1 VACRG
6 ITGIARTEIERA
18 VSAGRR
24 IRHVATLEF
33 SEPDG
38 AGDVRASVEP
48 VLRSGEGPLA
58 RIDGTDNAVICRAT
72 PIGEITIV
80 GPAAGL
86 ALAGQGVLSD
96 LIAVARGL

>member
-1 VACRG
+1 M
-6 ITGIARTEIERA
+6 
-18 VSAGRR
+18 SAGGR

-33 SEPDG
+33 SGRDG

-48 VLRSGEGPLA
+48 VFLSADDPLA

-72 PIGEITIV
+72 PIGEITM
-80 GPAAGL
+80 GPGAGL
-86 ALAGQGVLSD
+86 ELAGQGVLSD